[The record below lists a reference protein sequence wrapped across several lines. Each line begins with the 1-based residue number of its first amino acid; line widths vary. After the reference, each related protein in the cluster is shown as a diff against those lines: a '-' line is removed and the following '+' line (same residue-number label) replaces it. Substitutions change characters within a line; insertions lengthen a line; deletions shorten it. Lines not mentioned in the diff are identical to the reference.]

1 MKEAAQTN
9 DIVKISAS
17 NPVRTDCEFSRI
29 VVRPVSIK
37 GKACFQA
44 EMFKG
49 AQAFHQNISPEELS
63 DWIASYVQGVYK
75 QTLFV
80 MTDREVT
87 YLTSSKGKVT
97 RLEKPAAHEAVR
109 DGNDRQKKYILNV
122 GKPVPALADLG
133 VFTQDGKVV
142 AGMYDKFKQI
152 NRFVE
157 ILDDVFKSH
166 TGKLTVLD
174 FGCSKSY
181 LTFVV
186 YYYLTELRHID
197 AQIIGYDVKKDVV
210 ANCNALAAKYGY
222 RNLRFEAAD
231 VSKDKLSDEHIDA
244 VISLHACDTA
254 TDYALHYAVRHNVKY
269 IFSVPCCQH
278 EVNNSISAGQGDLD
292 VLLRYGI
299 VKERVSALLTDAIR
313 AMTLEDEGYKVD
325 VMEFVDLAHS
335 PKNIM
340 LRCVKTGKTSRKNAA
355 AIRSLL
361 EKYGFHQTLFE
372 LLNK

>member
-109 DGNDRQKKYILNV
+109 
-122 GKPVPALADLG
+122 
-133 VFTQDGKVV
+133 
-142 AGMYDKFKQI
+142 
-152 NRFVE
+152 
-157 ILDDVFKSH
+157 
-166 TGKLTVLD
+166 
-174 FGCSKSY
+174 
-181 LTFVV
+181 
-186 YYYLTELRHID
+186 
-197 AQIIGYDVKKDVV
+197 
-210 ANCNALAAKYGY
+210 
-222 RNLRFEAAD
+222 
-231 VSKDKLSDEHIDA
+231 
-244 VISLHACDTA
+244 TA
-254 TDYALHYAVRHNVKY
+254 TTDKRST
-269 IFSVPCCQH
+269 FSTSGNP
-278 EVNNSISAGQGDLD
+278 
-292 VLLRYGI
+292 
-299 VKERVSALLTDAIR
+299 
-313 AMTLEDEGYKVD
+313 
-325 VMEFVDLAHS
+325 S
-335 PKNIM
+335 PHWRTWEC
-340 LRCVKTGKTSRKNAA
+340 LPKTE
-355 AIRSLL
+355 RSLRECTTSL
-361 EKYGFHQTLFE
+361 SK
-372 LLNK
+372 